1 MKPTILFDLD
11 GTLIDSTSAILDG
24 FSYAFDKFDF
34 PKPHKDAITSQI
46 GYPLDIMFANLGV
59 ETKRLDEFVS
69 AYKEKYL
76 TIYLDQTILLENAFE
91 AVKTA
96 FEFADLG
103 VVTTKT
109 SKFSHILLE
118 KLGVYHFFKTI
129 IGREDVD
136 NLKPH
141 PEPILNALANLG
153 KTSQNAF
160 MVGDTKLDAIA
171 AKGANAKSIGVLCGY
186 GSQDELKVHCDF
198 VCKNPLEAVKIVFDS
213 MKV

>member
-11 GTLIDSTSAILDG
+11 GTLIDSTSAILSG
-24 FSYAFDKFDF
+24 FYYAFDKFAAA
-34 PKPHKDAITSQI
+34 KPSESAITTQI
-46 GYPLDIMFANLGV
+46 GYPLEIMFANLGV
-59 ETKRLDEFVS
+59 KSKFVDEFVK
-69 AYKEKYL
+69 AYKERYL
-76 TIYLDQTILLENAFE
+76 QIYLDQTTLLESAYE
-91 AVKTA
+91 AVK
-96 FEFADLG
+96 FGSEFADLG

-118 KLGVYHFFKTI
+118 HLGISRFLKTI
-129 IGREDVD
+129 IGKEDAS

-186 GSQDELKVHCDF
+186 GSQDELKTHCDF
-198 VCKNPLEAVKIVFDS
+198 VCKNPLEAVKTALASV
-213 MKV
+213 